1 MSDNFDVAPAT
12 EQLARQL
19 AATAAQ
25 RDRAGGHA
33 AAEREAIRRSGL
45 LALVIP
51 REAGGWGVGWAE
63 QYRVLRRLAQADS
76 ALAHVYAFHNL
87 QIASIQLWGSP
98 AQQADLLPRT
108 LQEDWFW
115 GNALNPRDTRLKARR
130 AAGGWW
136 LDGVKSYASGSVG
149 SDRLLLSAVA
159 PQADG
164 RELQLV
170 GHVATRAPGVQV
182 QEDWDSF
189 GQRQTD
195 SGTVT
200 FQEVWLADADVLQA
214 PGQVPTPRGTLRTL
228 LAQLVLTNLYLGL
241 AQGAYAQ
248 ALTFLQERARPWLN
262 GNAGQVLEEPL
273 VAHRW
278 ADLRLKIRAA
288 ELATD
293 AAQVAL
299 ETALAQGEALSAD
312 ARGVLAIEVAEA
324 KVLAHRA
331 GVAVSSEVFEL
342 TGPGAT
348 SAKLGL
354 DRFWRNAR
362 VHTLHDPID
371 LKLRDIGHFH
381 LQGRLPT
388 PTSYS

>member
-1 MSDNFDVAPAT
+1 MSDTFDVAAAT

-214 PGQVPTPRGTLRTL
+214 PGQLPTPRGTLRTL

-241 AQGAYAQ
+241 AQGVYAQ

-262 GNAGQVLEEPL
+262 GNASQVLEEPL

-293 AAQVAL
+293 AAQAAL
-299 ETALAQGEALSAD
+299 EAALAPGEALSAD

>member
-1 MSDNFDVAPAT
+1 MLT
-12 EQLARQL
+12 TLWL
-19 AATAAQ
+19 
-25 RDRAGGHA
+25 
-33 AAEREAIRRSGL
+33 
-45 LALVIP
+45 
-51 REAGGWGVGWAE
+51 
-63 QYRVLRRLAQADS
+63 RV
-76 ALAHVYAFHNL
+76 
-87 QIASIQLWGSP
+87 
-98 AQQADLLPRT
+98 
-108 LQEDWFW
+108 
-115 GNALNPRDTRLKARR
+115 
-130 AAGGWW
+130 
-136 LDGVKSYASGSVG
+136 
-149 SDRLLLSAVA
+149 
-159 PQADG
+159 
-164 RELQLV
+164 
-170 GHVATRAPGVQV
+170 
-182 QEDWDSF
+182 
-189 GQRQTD
+189 
-195 SGTVT
+195 
-200 FQEVWLADADVLQA
+200 
-214 PGQVPTPRGTLRTL
+214 
-228 LAQLVLTNLYLGL
+228 
-241 AQGAYAQ
+241 
-248 ALTFLQERARPWLN
+248 
-262 GNAGQVLEEPL
+262 VLEEPL

-381 LQGRLPT
+381 LQGRVP
-388 PTSYS
+388 PPSSYS

>member
-1 MSDNFDVAPAT
+1 MSDTFDVAAAT

-51 REAGGWGVGWAE
+51 REAGGWGVGCAE

-76 ALAHVYAFHNL
+76 ALTHVYAFHNL

-130 AAGGWW
+130 AKGGWW

-214 PGQVPTPRGTLRTL
+214 PGQLPTPRGTLRTL

-331 GVAVSSEVFEL
+331 GVALTSEVFEL

-381 LQGRLPT
+381 LQGRLPP